1 MQEGCAVR
9 DNVFFMSRTPLI
21 QIDTYSS
28 EYLLDFEGNLYLQQ
42 ASVPV
47 VISASG
53 DVTGRFSEGEEVL
66 DVLEDS
72 AGSVTLLYT
81 EGWDDLDW

>member
-9 DNVFFMSRTPLI
+9 DNIFFMSRTPLI
-21 QIDTYSS
+21 QIDTYAT
-28 EYLLDFEGNLYLQQ
+28 EYLLDFEGNRYLQH

-47 VISASG
+47 VVSYSG
-53 DVTGRFSEGEEVL
+53 DVTGSFSDGEEVL
-66 DVLEDS
+66 GVLDDS
-72 AGSVTLLYT
+72 SGSVTLLYA